1 MVYIFAETE
10 GDRAKL
16 REDLRGFAKGYY
28 DTLTCVTVDPLEFP
42 GLQADMGLEPG
53 RYPSGAVHQLSN
65 GRVYPYPRDQPLESR
80 AIQRWGLDV
89 WQGRVRPWTPPGV
102 TTTPVEDPGPTRA
115 VKRKLSMANIP
126 GVKIQVAGHDE
137 L

>member
-1 MVYIFAETE
+1 MVYLFAETE
-10 GDRAKL
+10 GLRAKL

-28 DTLTCVTVDPLEFP
+28 DTLTCVTVDSSLFP
-42 GLQADMGLEPG
+42 DLQSEMGLEPG

-65 GRVYPYPRDQPLESR
+65 ERVYPYPRDQPLESR
-80 AIQRWGLDV
+80 AIQKWGLDV
-89 WQGRVRPWTPPGV
+89 WQGRVKPWTRPGV
-102 TTTPVEDPGPTRA
+102 TTHVEDAGPTQA
-115 VKRKLSMANIP
+115 VKRKLSIANIP